1 MKRTC
6 LTLIAGMML
15 IANVFAQS
23 TNPDSARIV
32 TSDIGNFWQA
42 YDGLKPGA
50 TYEERL
56 RGFFNEYY
64 LKASPGLK
72 DFIGRKIGSVFS
84 LVETI
89 DKHPRYYDSLREHSR
104 RAASLEDEIRKT
116 FYAMDSLYEDS
127 VFPDVYFLIGRMTSA
142 GTVSEKLI
150 MIGTEMFGMYPDT
163 PSKELNNWHKQVLK
177 PVESIPLVV
186 AHELVHYQQKYP
198 KGARTLL
205 SASIQ
210 EGSADFIAKLLVG
223 GHTNEHIQA
232 WADPREKELW
242 REFTQRMHGSDFSGW
257 LYDGDKAKDRPAD
270 LGYWMGYKIAEASY
284 EQAKDKHVAIKRLLE
299 INDFDAFLVAS
310 GYGEKFSE

>member
-223 GHTNEHIQA
+223 GHTNEHIHA
-232 WADPREKELW
+232 WAHWCP
-242 REFTQRMHGSDFSGW
+242 
-257 LYDGDKAKDRPAD
+257 
-270 LGYWMGYKIAEASY
+270 
-284 EQAKDKHVAIKRLLE
+284 
-299 INDFDAFLVAS
+299 N
-310 GYGEKFSE
+310 